1 MKNQVRDFCRHQ
13 EEHHPNLPRSNLLHR
28 SHSLSVESLETFPL
42 YPSADHDS
50 TINLRDEHPDYGTPA
65 DYGSVSAKIVA
76 YHGTVTPTRREKGDV
91 INKWG
96 KELGG
101 KEEKSEDPP
110 PQKKSE
116 DSFQVGQ

>member
-1 MKNQVRDFCRHQ
+1 MKNQVRDFSRHQ
-13 EEHHPNLPRSNLLHR
+13 EEHHPTLPRSNLLHR

-50 TINLRDEHPDYGTPA
+50 TINLRDEHPDYGTP
-65 DYGSVSAKIVA
+65 GSVSAKIVA
-76 YHGTVTPTRREKGDV
+76 YHGTVTPTRREKGGV

-101 KEEKSEDPP
+101 KEEKSEDP
-110 PQKKSE
+110 KKKKKRVRTPS
-116 DSFQVGQ
+116 Q